1 MKLKDRHFEKE
12 FEFIT
17 SRSSGAGGQHVNKTE
32 SKVELRF
39 DINSSEI
46 LSNDEKFLL
55 KGKLAHK
62 INKEGILQIVTQEER
77 SQVRNKKICIDK
89 FFLLIETALT
99 KQKKRKKTKP
109 SFSSIFKRLERKKK
123 QSEKKERRKKDFS
136 DM

>member
-1 MKLKDRHFEKE
+1 MNLRERGFEKE

-17 SRSSGAGGQHVNKTE
+17 SRSSGAGGQHVNKTN

-39 DINSSEI
+39 DINSSKT
-46 LSNDEKFLL
+46 LLNDEKILL
-55 KGKLAHK
+55 KGKLAHR

-89 FFLLIETALT
+89 FYLLIEKALT

-109 SFSSIFKRLERKKK
+109 SFSSIFKRFG
-123 QSEKKERRKKDFS
+123 KKEKTV
-136 DM
+136 